1 MSLGLISGYGSDSGS
16 ENEGEEGK
24 TSQGYQVKMFVFDRQ
39 SIAGFSQVF
48 LPSGESVEQKLK
60 TLAEGAGLQGTGGV
74 ALSAITAPPPP
85 PPSNPY
91 LYQQPAPQYDN
102 PQPLPNPMRVNPSNR
117 AKSFTLSWDVSQ
129 RRAKNVLHGVTENM
143 FEVRYRQNSKEPDA
157 PAAPHPVDLY
167 TLVKGSKGKVEESYF
182 KLNRETGIQ
191 YNMQRVQNYLQ
202 FTYNS

>member
-24 TSQGYQVKMFVFDRQ
+24 TSQGYQVKTFFFDRK
-39 SIAGFSQVF
+39 SIAGFPQVF

-102 PQPLPNPMRVNPSNR
+102 PQPLPNPMRVNPSSR
-117 AKSFTLSWDVSQ
+117 AKKKIRGIGRKEMEMLKAANFTDIITQVAFL
-129 RRAKNVLHGVTENM
+129 K
-143 FEVRYRQNSKEPDA
+143 
-157 PAAPHPVDLY
+157 LY
-167 TLVKGSKGKVEESYF
+167 T
-182 KLNRETGIQ
+182 
-191 YNMQRVQNYLQ
+191 
-202 FTYNS
+202 